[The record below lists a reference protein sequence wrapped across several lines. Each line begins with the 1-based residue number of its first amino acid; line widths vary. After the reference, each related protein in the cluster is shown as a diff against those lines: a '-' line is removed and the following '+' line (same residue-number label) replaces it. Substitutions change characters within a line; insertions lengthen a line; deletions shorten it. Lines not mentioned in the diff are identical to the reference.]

1 MLAGIGT
8 GKKSSK
14 KGGPSNPMKIT
25 YVAAGSGQT
34 YCGACMRDVALV
46 RGLMAEGHDVTTL
59 PLYIPLSVEG
69 PSPAVD
75 RIFYSGISAWLQQH
89 FSLFRRNLGPVDWLL
104 DRPVLLKLIS
114 RFAIQ
119 TSGEGLGPMTVSVLK
134 GRQGNQR
141 KELERLMSYLE
152 ALDTP
157 DVVNLTNSLLS
168 ALAPEVKEAF
178 GVPVVCGLQGEE
190 EFIDTFSPEWR
201 QRTVDLI
208 RSHADSIELF
218 TAPYESYAERMTKFL
233 DVDMDR
239 MRIVPPGVDMS
250 PYGEPGER
258 KRDPFRVGFLSPICH
273 DKGVDNLCEAFCR
286 LTASDGDDVRL
297 CIAGK
302 LQSGH
307 REFWRGACRT
317 LEKEG
322 LGDRLEN
329 RGHLD
334 QPERVEF
341 LKSLSVFVMPS
352 RVEECRGVPC
362 IEALACGVP
371 IVVPRRGIL
380 PDIVEHTGG
389 GLVVPP
395 DDPEALSDAIA
406 RLKDDPEMADRMGR
420 QGRKGVHEHYS
431 GEAVATASL
440 RVYEEIVDV

>member
-1 MLAGIGT
+1 
-8 GKKSSK
+8 
-14 KGGPSNPMKIT
+14 MKIT

-59 PLYIPLSVEG
+59 PLYIPLSIEG

-75 RIFYSGISAWLQQH
+75 RIFYSGINAWLQQH
-89 FSLFRRNLGPVDWLL
+89 CGLFRRNLGPIDWLL
-104 DRPVLLKLIS
+104 DRPALLKLIS

-134 GRQGNQR
+134 GRGGNQR

-152 ALDTP
+152 ALETP

-168 ALAPEVKEAF
+168 AIAPEVRERF

-190 EFIDTFSPEWR
+190 EFVDTFAPEWR
-201 QRTVDLI
+201 RRTVDLI
-208 RSHADSIELF
+208 RSHAESIDLF
-218 TAPYESYAERMTKFL
+218 TAPYESYADRMTDFL
-233 DVDMDR
+233 GVERDR
-239 MRIVPPGVDMS
+239 VRIVPPGVDMS

-258 KRDPFRVGFLSPICH
+258 QTDPFRIGFLSPICH
-273 DKGVDNLCEAFCR
+273 NKGADILCEAFCR
-286 LTASDGDDVRL
+286 LAAADGNDARL
-297 CIAGK
+297 CVAGE
-302 LQSGH
+302 LQSGD
-307 REFWRGACRT
+307 REFWRGSCRV
-317 LEKEG
+317 LEDEG

-334 QPERVEF
+334 QRERVEF
-341 LKSLSVFVMPS
+341 LKSLSVFAMPS

-380 PDIVEHTGG
+380 PDIVERTGG

-395 DDPEALSDAIA
+395 DDPDALSDTIA
-406 RLKDDPEMADRMGR
+406 RLRDDPEMADQMGR
-420 QGRKGVHEHYS
+420 KGREGVHEHYS
-431 GEAVATASL
+431 GKAVAAASL
-440 RVYEEIVDV
+440 RVYEEVMGGAEKSKRGTAGSSSRAR